1 MPKSRDLYV
10 NRELSWLEFNQRVLD
25 AAMNP
30 EVPLLDRLFFL
41 TITGSNLDE
50 FFMVR
55 VGGLELLHQAKVR
68 KRDPAG
74 LSPSGQLKR
83 IARRG
88 GKMVADQYACWRKS
102 LLPELARE
110 GIRCVGAGEMSE
122 AEQARAGDEFMK
134 ELLPVLSPMSL
145 QGEPFPLLHN
155 LELYVAVV
163 LKGSGKKGGKCK
175 YAAIPV
181 GRGLDRLRSVLG
193 DDGGRLFMFIE
204 DLVISHVDQ
213 IFPGRKILEA
223 VPFRVTRNADMS
235 VEEEFAED
243 LAVEMER
250 VLKQRRTSGC
260 VRLEIGQEVSPELL
274 SFLVDAVGV
283 NRDFVLKAKGPI
295 DLTGLRRLVGLEGY
309 EHLSYE
315 DWPPQPCPDVDPGR
329 SLFEQIARGDILLS
343 HPFESFDPVVRLVTE
358 AADDSDVLAIKHVLY
373 RTSPGSPIILALR
386 TAAENGKYVTALVE
400 LKARFDEQRN
410 ITWARDLEEAG
421 VQVIYGVKYLKTH
434 SKICMVVRRENEGIV
449 RYLHLGTGNYNDKT
463 ARLYTDVGLLTC
475 DADLGM
481 DASSFFNAVT
491 GQSEPRPYRRIAQS
505 PTGLRNRL
513 LELVAAEAARRRQG
527 QRARIMAKMNSLAD
541 PALINALYEASQ
553 AGVEILL
560 NVRGICCLSPGV
572 KGLSENIRVV
582 SIIDRF
588 LEHSRIFCFHHGG
601 SRRVFISSAD
611 WMPRNLDRRVE
622 LLVPV
627 TSKPCQRKLVA
638 ILDACFS
645 DTVSAS
651 EILPDGSYRKVQP
664 TGKGKPFR
672 AQEALYMRAQ
682 EAAQHIR
689 RDKRTAL
696 TPHVSPKLK
705 NSSDN

>member
-1 MPKSRDLYV
+1 MPKHRAPYV

-25 AAMNP
+25 AATNP
-30 EVPLLDRLFFL
+30 DVPLLDRVFFL
-41 TITGSNLDE
+41 TVTGSNLDE

-55 VGGLELLHQAKVR
+55 VGGLELLRQANVR
-68 KRDPAG
+68 RRDAAG

-88 GKMVADQYACWRKS
+88 GAMIADQYVCWRKS

-110 GIRCVGAGEMSE
+110 GIRCVGPGELSA
-122 AEQARAGDEFMK
+122 AEQARAEDEFVN

-181 GRGLDRLRSVLG
+181 GRGLDRLRSLPSDEG
-193 DDGGRLFMFIE
+193 EPLFMFIE
-204 DLVISHVDQ
+204 DVVISHIDQ
-213 IFPGRKILEA
+213 IFPGREVLEA

-243 LAVEMER
+243 LAAEMER

-260 VRLEIGQEVSPELL
+260 VRLEIGQGVSSELL
-274 SFLVDAVGV
+274 SFLVNALGV
-283 NRDFVLKAKGPI
+283 NSDFVLKAKGPI
-295 DLTGLRRLVGLEGY
+295 DLTGLRKLAGLEGY

-315 DWPPQPCPDVDPGR
+315 DWPPCPCSEVDPGK
-329 SLFEQIARGDILLS
+329 SLFEQISRGDILLS

-358 AADDSDVLAIKHVLY
+358 AADDPDVLAIKQVLY
-373 RTSPGSPIILALR
+373 RTSPDSPIIRALR
-386 TAAENGKYVTALVE
+386 MAAENGKYVTALVE
-400 LKARFDEQRN
+400 LKARFDEERN
-410 ITWARDLEEAG
+410 ITWARDLEEVG

-463 ARLYTDVGLLTC
+463 ARLYTDVGLMTR

-481 DASSFFNAVT
+481 DASSFFNAVA

-505 PTGLRNRL
+505 PTGLRKRL
-513 LELVAAEAARRRQG
+513 LELIAAEAARKRQG
-527 QRARIMAKMNSLAD
+527 QRAQIMAKMNSLAD
-541 PALINALYEASQ
+541 PVLIDALYEASQ

-560 NVRGICCLSPGV
+560 NVRGICCLMPGV
-572 KGLSENIRVV
+572 TGLSENIRVV

-588 LEHSRIFCFHHGG
+588 LEHSRIFCFHRGG

-627 TSKPCQRKLVA
+627 TSKTCQRKLVA
-638 ILDACFS
+638 ILTACFS

-651 EILPDGSYRKVQP
+651 EILPDGGYRKVEP
-664 TGKGKPFR
+664 SGKRKPFR
-672 AQEALYMRAQ
+672 AQEVLYMRAR
-682 EAAQHIR
+682 EAARHAR
-689 RDKRTAL
+689 RDKRTTL
-696 TPHVSPKLK
+696 TPHVSPRLK
-705 NSSDN
+705 NSSEN